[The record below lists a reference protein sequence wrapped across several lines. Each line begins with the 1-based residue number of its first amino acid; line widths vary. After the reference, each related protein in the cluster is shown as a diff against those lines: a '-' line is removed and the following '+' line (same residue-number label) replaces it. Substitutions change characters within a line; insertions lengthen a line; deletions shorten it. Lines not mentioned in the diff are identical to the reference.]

1 MRRLI
6 GAALAVMAL
15 VAWTAP
21 ARAQAP
27 ATRGPLEDVTL
38 RGRVLN
44 GDGSPVVNTPVRVDA
59 VNDSGFAIAGF
70 FFTAGL
76 STLACFSAETRDVC
90 PIPNSKRFASTT
102 DGRGNYAFTFHNA
115 HHRGEQTDT
124 DYILSIGVA
133 SKHAADQVVV
143 ASYELELK
151 DAVHTAPDL
160 RLWDPAVTLE
170 AEQRDFRVEYAARP
184 SSKNGGQVL
193 IAGKAAAGVS
203 VDDQGRIDARA
214 VEDQPFAFVAHASK
228 DERAAGTIYHQRF
241 TAAPVEGTG
250 TLVPLSRGAACT
262 ATRSDGASAHCG
274 YTDGDLVTPGVVDPN
289 PCVFATDTQ
298 CQPPVTKVTVD
309 LGSSETVG
317 EVRARCTCTLEAS
330 SDGATWFN
338 LPASGTFGAQSMRYV
353 AVSGASLATIPEV
366 SVWAPWPDSGGAIH
380 LPGLGGGKSG
390 DAGGGAHPPWLLVIT
405 ALVALAF
412 ATRTIADRRHARV
425 PS

>member
-6 GAALAVMAL
+6 PAALTVVMLA
-15 VAWTAP
+15 AWATP
-21 ARAQAP
+21 ARAQTAT
-27 ATRGPLEDVTL
+27 TRGPLEDVTL

-44 GDGSPVVNTPVRVDA
+44 ADGSPVANTPVRVDA

-102 DGRGNYAFTFHNA
+102 DANGNYAFTFHNA

-133 SKHAADQVVV
+133 SKHAAGQIVV
-143 ASYELELK
+143 ASYELELN

-160 RLWDPAVTLE
+160 RLWDPAVTLD
-170 AEQRDFRVEYAARP
+170 AERRDYRVDYASRP

-203 VDDQGRIDARA
+203 IDDQGRIDART
-214 VEDQPFAFVAHASK
+214 VEDQPFTFVAHASK

-241 TAAPVEGTG
+241 TAAPVDGRG
-250 TLVPLSRGAACT
+250 SLVPLSRGKACT
-262 ATRSDGASAHCG
+262 ATRADGAVAHCG

-289 PCVFATDTQ
+289 PCVFATDTH

-309 LGSSETVG
+309 LGRSEKVA
-317 EVRARCTCTLEAS
+317 EVRARCTCTLAAS
-330 SDGATWFN
+330 TDGTTWFN
-338 LPASGTFGAQSMRYV
+338 LPADGTFGAQLLRYV
-353 AVSGASLATIPEV
+353 AVSGASLAAIPEV
-366 SVWAPWPDSGGAIH
+366 SVWPPWPDDGAIH
-380 LPGLGGGKSG
+380 LPGLGGSDNRGGS
-390 DAGGGAHPPWLLVIT
+390 GGAHPPWLVVI
-405 ALVALAF
+405 VALATL
-412 ATRTIADRRHARV
+412 ALAARAIADRRRARV
-425 PS
+425 SS